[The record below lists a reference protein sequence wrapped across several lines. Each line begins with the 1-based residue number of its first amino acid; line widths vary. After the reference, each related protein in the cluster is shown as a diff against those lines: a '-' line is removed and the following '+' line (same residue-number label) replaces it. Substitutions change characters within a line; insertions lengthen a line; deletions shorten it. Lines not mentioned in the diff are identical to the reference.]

1 MVELIHPKDM
11 ENLGFSSKIEAY
23 YLEENP
29 KALLIRLPGG
39 LTFWVPKRFIDSK
52 FSKVNNIK
60 QEFIIDTWILRKIGF
75 RI

>member
-1 MVELIHPKDM
+1 MVESIHPNDM
-11 ENLGFSSKIEAY
+11 ESLGLSSRIEAY

-29 KALLIRLPGG
+29 KSLLIRLPSGI
-39 LTFWVPKRFIDSK
+39 TFWVPKRFVDSK